1 MSLNKLSYDK
11 CSYEQVLGESLGPG
25 FYQLTTPPNSC
36 KPCHSTDPRIRLQS
50 TGVSLNR
57 DSSLVDIDSE
67 LLGITRNASSCSS
80 RKFNPY
86 DQCLK
91 DSKLCIEVEK
101 TPIDFDDCFI
111 NTEDTRLS
119 NPPCN
124 LRGTGWN
131 RWEWLCKNPQ
141 ENIEEPFDTLIDS
154 RTLSKINH
162 RPCVPT
168 PIDQYEVYPDVNEK
182 EECDTIIGIKNT
194 CAVPTSPPSI
204 QWQSL
209 DRINN
214 Y

>member
-1 MSLNKLSYDK
+1 MSLNRLSYDK
-11 CSYEQVLGESLGPG
+11 CSYEQVLGESVGPG
-25 FYQLTTPPNSC
+25 FYQLTTPPNLC

-50 TGVSLNR
+50 TGVSLNKNT
-57 DSSLVDIDSE
+57 SLVDVDSE
-67 LLGITRNASSCSS
+67 LLGLTRNFSKCSS
-80 RKFNPY
+80 RKYNPNE
-86 DQCLK
+86 QCLPNN
-91 DSKLCIEVEK
+91 KLCLSLDK
-101 TPIDFDDCFI
+101 TPIEFNDCFT

-141 ENIEEPFDTLIDS
+141 ENIEEPFDSLIDS

-162 RPCVPT
+162 RPCIPE
-168 PIDQYEVYPDVNEK
+168 PIDQFNVFPDNNEQNSC
-182 EECDTIIGIKNT
+182 ETIKDIKNT
-194 CAVPTSPPSI
+194 CSVPTFPPSV

-209 DRINN
+209 DLINQ